1 VVSTQGPGK
10 GMPRPMPIHWGTFAP
25 IGSSGRHLE
34 PASEPAWVFV
44 AHVAERAPSVVAR
57 LLAPGE
63 SVALADA

>member
-1 VVSTQGPGK
+1 
-10 GMPRPMPIHWGTFAP
+10 MPIHWGTFAP